1 MAFPRGKKLWM
12 ERNQGQNRESQHRE
26 KVHEVPHK
34 RQFQLKRHESS
45 LGSFHRK
52 EGSCVKAVGCF
63 SQLLCASKAPICKP
77 QSGTIYMMVRMAFPQ
92 SLLEPSTFLSNWYRV
107 DGPRT
112 RTPGLDIAF
121 HDPFNHLGLT
131 EGATLSFSFARLIQI
146 RNPSTVYGPM

>member
-63 SQLLCASKAPICKP
+63 SQPLCASKAPICRP
-77 QSGTIYMMVRMAFPQ
+77 QSGTIYMMVRMAFPHVIVGTIHF
-92 SLLEPSTFLSNWYRV
+92 SLKLVSSGWSTDANTGARNRV
-107 DGPRT
+107 
-112 RTPGLDIAF
+112 
-121 HDPFNHLGLT
+121 
-131 EGATLSFSFARLIQI
+131 S
-146 RNPSTVYGPM
+146 